1 MKNTIVKRQ
10 NGNENVSFG
19 NVVDNIFQNSLRRFF
34 DDNFWDADPV
44 KGSGSVPVNIR
55 EKENQYEVDVVVPG
69 CRKEDFNIIM
79 KGDMLTISFNHKEE
93 NNHED
98 QKAGWVRNEYMQR
111 SFSRSFT
118 LDETV
123 DVNKIQATYTD
134 GILRIVLGKHEKA
147 KPVSR
152 TIEIK

>member
-1 MKNTIVKRQ
+1 MTNTIVKRQ
-10 NGNENVSFG
+10 NANENASFG
-19 NVVDNIFQNSLRRFF
+19 NVVDNLFHNSLRRFF
-34 DDNFWDADPV
+34 DDNFWDIEPV
-44 KGSGSVPVNIR
+44 KGNGSVPVNIR
-55 EKENQYEVDVVVPG
+55 ENEDQYEVDVIAPG
-69 CRKEDFNIIM
+69 CRKEDFNISM
-79 KGDMLTISFNHKEE
+79 QGDMLTISFNHKEE
-93 NNHED
+93 KAQDD
-98 QKAGWVRNEYMQR
+98 QKRGWVRNEYMLR

-134 GILRIVLGKHEKA
+134 GILRIVLGKNEKA

>member
-1 MKNTIVKRQ
+1 MTNTIAKRQ

-19 NVVDNIFQNSLRRFF
+19 NVVDNIFQNSLKRFF
-34 DDNFWDADPV
+34 DDNFWDIDPV
-44 KGSGSVPVNIR
+44 TGSGSVPVNIR
-55 EKENQYEVDVVVPG
+55 EKEDQYEVDIVAPG
-69 CRKEDFNIIM
+69 CRKEDFNISM
-79 KGDMLTISFNHKEE
+79 KGNMLTISFNHKEE
-93 NNHED
+93 NNQGD
-98 QKAGWVRNEYMQR
+98 QKASWVRNEYMQR

-147 KPVSR
+147 TPVSR